1 MANTKSLKK
10 TLNSCF
16 PDEWISRAARVTGF
30 VRRKGKICPI
40 AFFWTL
46 ILGFGTGSCRTVAE
60 LRRNFQ
66 LSTGEEVVRSSFYDR
81 FTPALCKMLK
91 LAVAHVCANLSE
103 PSRKLKGRLKEF
115 QDLVVLDAT
124 VIRLHDLLCRNYKAS
139 RTNHSK
145 AAAKLMMVISVL
157 SAGPKSIK
165 VFSER
170 SSEVHNLGIGA
181 WVRGKLL
188 LMDLG
193 YYCFSLFER
202 IERNGGYFIS
212 RAKTNFNPV
221 IVASNRKWR
230 GRSRPVIG
238 ENLQDVLPYLKRREI
253 DLIVEITVTRRSYRG
268 KRSKVKKFF
277 RLVGLLNQETG
288 RYHLYI
294 TNIDTSLSPEEIAR
308 TYAARWEVE
317 LLFKELKSHYKIDE
331 IPSSKKHIV
340 ESLIYVAILTLTVSR
355 SLLFALRR
363 CSDVPYERTPERR
376 WAAIFQTVAARL
388 LQMYLTPNTPRQHW
402 ESLKR
407 FLLHEFV
414 DPNVNRSRTLRGIGA

>member
-1 MANTKSLKK
+1 MAQTESLKK
-10 TLNSCF
+10 TLHSCF
-16 PDEWISRAARVTGF
+16 SDEWISRTARSTGF

-46 ILGFGTGSCRTVAE
+46 ILGFGTGTCRTVAE

-103 PSRKLKGRLKEF
+103 PSRKLKGKLREF
-115 QDLVVLDAT
+115 QDLIVLDAT
-124 VIRLHDLLCRNYKAS
+124 VITLHELLCGDYQAS

-145 AAAKLMMVISVL
+145 AAAKLLMVISVL
-157 SAGPKSIK
+157 SAGPKAIK

-170 SSEVHNLGIGA
+170 SSEVHKLGIGA

-202 IERNGGYFIS
+202 IDRNGGYFIS
-212 RAKTNFNPV
+212 RAKNNFNPV
-221 IVASNRKWR
+221 ILANNRNWR

-238 ENLQDVLPYLKRREI
+238 KNLQDVLPFLKRQEI
-253 DLIVEITVTRRSYRG
+253 DFMVEVTVTRRSYRG
-268 KRSKVKKFF
+268 KRSKVKKLF

-288 RYHLYI
+288 RYHLYV
-294 TNIDTSLSPEEIAR
+294 TNIGTSLSPEEIAR

-317 LLFKELKSHYKIDE
+317 LLFKELKSHYQIDE
-331 IPSSKKHIV
+331 IPSCKKHIV

-355 SLLFALRR
+355 ALLFALRR
-363 CSDVPYERTPERR
+363 CSDAPYERTPERR

-388 LQMYLTPNTPRQHW
+388 LQMLLTPNTPKRLW

-414 DPNVNRSRTLRGIGA
+414 DPNVNRHRNLRLIGA